1 MAPVS
6 SAEMAASIPRPSPER
21 AAQWRELTLKLR
33 HQEADEWPNLR
44 DSLAINGTRAFAR
57 KLLDLAQAA
66 QCSPLATYAATLTTF
81 ADGYAIGQMESHLA
95 AFPKMIES
103 IERSSS

>member
-6 SAEMAASIPRPSPER
+6 FAEMAISMPRPSPER
-21 AAQWRELTLKLR
+21 AAQWRELTPKLR

-44 DSLAINGTRAFAR
+44 DSLAINGTRAFAC

-66 QCSPLATYAATLTTF
+66 QCSPLVTYAATLTTF
-81 ADGYAIGQMESHLA
+81 AEGYAISQMESHLA
-95 AFPKMIES
+95 AFPKLIES
-103 IERSSS
+103 IERSSN